1 MADLARMFVVVT
13 RTEGFSALTSIC
25 GSLGALHCVVPTF
38 HASWPTVQRLA
49 ESAFGF
55 CCCTAAGLAV
65 TGVAESSGPL
75 PVAL

>member
-1 MADLARMFVVVT
+1 MT

-49 ESAFGF
+49 DTLALQRKAYLAQPVPSLDERKATLR
-55 CCCTAAGLAV
+55 TAVEALELS
-65 TGVAESSGPL
+65 GVGS
-75 PVAL
+75 